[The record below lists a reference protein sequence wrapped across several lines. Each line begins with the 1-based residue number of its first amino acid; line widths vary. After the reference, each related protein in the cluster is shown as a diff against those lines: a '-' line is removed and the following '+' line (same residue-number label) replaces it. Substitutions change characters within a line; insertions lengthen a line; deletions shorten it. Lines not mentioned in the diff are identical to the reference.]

1 ELFKDQPIE
10 AAAGLLPLYEL
21 LQLNPVFTSVIVE
34 SLTTEGGA
42 SSSGP
47 TNRPPM
53 IFSFVSLASYL
64 FTHASSVG
72 TPRSLSYANST
83 MRIIALMTSDEPM
96 TAKFARE
103 SGNIRICRQRLP
115 RLPESPTSRPILCSI
130 LDCLVLWLR
139 HNLHKKLEVSS
150 YRSCIYSVHSILWM
164 LGRQRIRL
172 EYHWE
177 ELWKSIFLLL
187 EFTSSRVDN
196 VKVLGRVDELIEET
210 LIALELATLLAERLV
225 PTPEALHQFVY
236 ELVRSKDIVDRQL
249 STLTALEVMIP
260 SPSTQPR
267 GVPLTIQAQA
277 LRAIKTIQGIITYYE
292 GKINEK
298 GTEMEIGDVM
308 NVIATEV
315 ERDGLQTAPDR
326 EPEGPTRRLDSS
338 SEGFVKWACRDGL
351 ALLSSA

>member
-103 SGNIRICRQRLP
+103 TTAAAARITDITAHPVFDIGLSGTVVTTQSSQEIGSVELSVLHLFGSQHTLDVG
-115 RLPESPTSRPILCSI
+115 PTA
-130 LDCLVLWLR
+130 D
-139 HNLHKKLEVSS
+139 
-150 YRSCIYSVHSILWM
+150 
-164 LGRQRIRL
+164 
-172 EYHWE
+172 
-177 ELWKSIFLLL
+177 
-187 EFTSSRVDN
+187 TTRVDN

-326 EPEGPTRRLDSS
+326 EPEGPT
-338 SEGFVKWACRDGL
+338 
-351 ALLSSA
+351 